1 MVRAARK
8 HISQKQSMMCS
19 EERKQSEDAHVCCIV
34 HQVLRRE
41 MAMKG

>member
-19 EERKQSEDAHVCCIV
+19 EERKQSEDAHCIV